1 MTATWEHNGH
11 ELLQSAS
18 EVMAARGTAFLPD
31 ELMDLGSLLAG
42 AREHGLAAMMMCFA
56 GDARAG
62 LSLGRGGFAPC
73 LSMPCADGSSLDPL
87 NTSPTHSKT

>member
-1 MTATWEHNGH
+1 MHGRLEMVG
-11 ELLQSAS
+11 
-18 EVMAARGTAFLPD
+18 
-31 ELMDLGSLLAG
+31 LGLASLLAG

-73 LSMPCADGSSLDPL
+73 LSMPCADPRMMDEPRGKALCY
-87 NTSPTHSKT
+87 